1 MVQTQDLTDLV
12 LTALEDMKGIDIRRL
27 DVRGITSITDWMV
40 IASGT
45 SDRHVKSL
53 AGRIAER
60 AREAG
65 VPVLG
70 MEGEADGDWVLIDL
84 GDVIAHVMLPKARD
98 FYQLEKLWQSGGES
112 ALRAES

>member
-12 LTALEDMKGIDIRRL
+12 VTALEDMKGIDIRCL

-53 AGRIAER
+53 AGRIADR

-65 VPVLG
+65 VSVIG

-98 FYQLEKLWQSGGES
+98 FYQLEKLWQSGDES
-112 ALRAES
+112 TRRAES